1 MRRYKERPRPD
12 FRPAD
17 DGLRMTNEFINRL
30 SATPRFLGKL
40 WRLAAPYWW
49 APGTAE
55 FTLLGKRLH
64 MPERWLARGL
74 LALVLFLNIVIVW
87 ILKLANDWNARFYNA
102 LQEKNLEAFWS
113 ELRYFV
119 IIAALFIVV
128 AVYRLWFRQML
139 QIRWRRW
146 LTGVYVGEWLANRT
160 YYRMELTNHG
170 TDNPEQRIQED
181 CDAFTQQTLA
191 IVLGLISE
199 VLTLVTF
206 TVILWNL
213 SGSITLP
220 IFGGIEVPGYMMWVA
235 VVYAAAGSWLTYK
248 IGRPLVR
255 VNFELQRYNADF
267 RYKMVRVRENAES
280 IALYNGEKDEERT
293 IGSAFQRI
301 YAIWWE
307 YMRYNKRLTWFTAF
321 YGQAADVFPLVVAS
335 PRYFSGEI
343 PLGVLTQT
351 AGAFGRVQGALSW
364 FVDTFTTLADWRAT
378 IDRLTGF
385 GETMTATKA
394 RAASE
399 HAFDVETAPGTLRLT
414 NVDVTLPDGR
424 TLLREVDLAIHKG
437 ESVLVQG
444 PSGSGK
450 TTLFRA
456 LAGIWPF
463 GHGRIT
469 LPTDA
474 RILFLPQRPYLP
486 LGTLANVLCY
496 PDAAADYPHESM
508 TEALAACRL
517 PHLADRLNESG
528 NWAMALSPGEQQRI
542 AFARALLYRP
552 DWLFL
557 DEATSALDAATEA
570 DLYALLKERLP
581 EATLVG
587 IAHKPGL
594 ARFHDRRLVI
604 DPAVGQVRSEAIDM
618 ADGTAAAE

>member
-1 MRRYKERPRPD
+1 MTHD
-12 FRPAD
+12 FIA
-17 DGLRMTNEFINRL
+17 RL

-49 APGTAE
+49 TTDTAE
-55 FTLLGKRLH
+55 FRLFGRTIR

-74 LALVLFLNIVIVW
+74 LAIVLFLNIAIVW
-87 ILKLANDWNARFYNA
+87 ILKLYNDWNARFFNA
-102 LQEKNLEAFWS
+102 LQDKNIDAFWG

-119 IIAALFIVV
+119 LIVGLFIVI

-146 LTGVYVGEWLANRT
+146 LTGVYVGEWLSART

-181 CDAFTQQTLA
+181 CDAFTQQTLV

-206 TVILWNL
+206 TVVLWNL

-220 IFGGIEVPGYMMWVA
+220 IGDGIEIPGYMMWVA
-235 VVYAAAGSWLTYK
+235 VIYAAVGSWLTYK

-255 VNFELQRYNADF
+255 VNFELQRSNADF
-267 RYKMVRVRENAES
+267 RYRMVRVRENAES
-280 IALYNGEKDEERT
+280 IALYNGEKDEKRT
-293 IGSAFQRI
+293 IGDAFQRI
-301 YAIWWE
+301 YAVWWD

-321 YGQAADVFPLVVAS
+321 YSQAADVFPLVVAS
-335 PRYFSGEI
+335 PRYFAGEI

-351 AGAFGRVQGALSW
+351 ANAFGRVQGALSW

-378 IDRLTGF
+378 IDRLTTF
-385 GETMTATKA
+385 GDTMTAAKAAASA
-394 RAASE
+394 RAFEVGGAGAALQLS
-399 HAFDVETAPGTLRLT
+399 D
-414 NVDVTLPDGR
+414 VDVALPDGR
-424 TLLREVDLAIHKG
+424 VLLRGVNLRIDPG

-463 GHGRIT
+463 GRGQIT
-469 LPTDA
+469 LPADA
-474 RILFLPQRPYLP
+474 RVLFLPQRPYLP
-486 LGTLANVLCY
+486 LGSLRDVLCY
-496 PDAAADYPHESM
+496 PEKA
-508 TEALAACRL
+508 ALATDADLAATLTACRL
-517 PHLADRLNESG
+517 PHLGERLNEEG
-528 NWAMALSPGEQQRI
+528 NWTMALSPGEQQRI

-557 DEATSALDAATEA
+557 DEATSALDEASEAA
-570 DLYALLKERLP
+570 LYALVKERLP
-581 EATLVG
+581 ATTLIG

-604 DPAVGQVRSEAIDM
+604 DPSAGRIRSEPIDR
-618 ADGTAAAE
+618 AGEAAAPAE

>member
-1 MRRYKERPRPD
+1 MGQD
-12 FRPAD
+12 F
-17 DGLRMTNEFINRL
+17 LKRL
-30 SATPRFLGKL
+30 SATPQFLGKL

-49 APGTAE
+49 AEGTAE
-55 FTLLGKRLH
+55 FPLFGRTVRV
-64 MPERWLARGL
+64 PERWLARGL
-74 LALVLFLNIVIVW
+74 LALVIFLNVIIVW
-87 ILKLANDWNARFYNA
+87 ILKLANDWNARFFNA
-102 LQEKNLEAFWS
+102 LQEKNVEAFWA

-119 IIAALFIVV
+119 IIATAFILI

-146 LTGVYVGEWLANRT
+146 LTGVYVGEWLRERT

-181 CDAFTQQTLA
+181 CDNFTQQTLA

-206 TVILWNL
+206 TIVLWNL
-213 SGSITLP
+213 SGSITVP
-220 IFGGIEVPGYMMWVA
+220 IMGGIEVPGYMMWVA
-235 VVYAAAGSWLTYK
+235 IVYAAVGSWLTYK

-255 VNFELQRYNADF
+255 VNFDLQRYNADF
-267 RYKMVRVRENAES
+267 RYRMVRVRENAES

-293 IGSAFQRI
+293 IGGAFERI
-301 YAIWWE
+301 YKVWWD

-335 PRYFSGEI
+335 PRYFAGAI

-364 FVDTFTTLADWRAT
+364 FVDTFTTLADWKAT

-385 GETMTATKA
+385 GETMAATKRA
-394 RAASE
+394 AASE
-399 HAFDVETAPGTLRLT
+399 HAFENDAAADLLRL
-414 NVDVTLPDGR
+414 NDVDVALPDGR
-424 TLLREVDLAIHKG
+424 VLLRDVNLTIRAG

-450 TTLFRA
+450 TTLFRV

-463 GHGRIT
+463 GRGRIS
-469 LPTDA
+469 LPEGA
-474 RILFLPQRPYLP
+474 RVLFLPQRPYLP
-486 LGTLANVLCY
+486 LGSLREVLCY
-496 PDAAADYPHESM
+496 PGALDLATDAAVAEVL
-508 TEALAACRL
+508 ALCRL
-517 PHLADRLNESG
+517 PHLGERLDEAG

-570 DLYALLKERLP
+570 DLYQLLKERLP
-581 EATLVG
+581 TATLVG

-594 ARFHDRRLVI
+594 ARFHSRRLLI
-604 DPAVGQVRSEAIDM
+604 DPAAGSVRGEAIDG
-618 ADGTAAAE
+618 AEEAAAI